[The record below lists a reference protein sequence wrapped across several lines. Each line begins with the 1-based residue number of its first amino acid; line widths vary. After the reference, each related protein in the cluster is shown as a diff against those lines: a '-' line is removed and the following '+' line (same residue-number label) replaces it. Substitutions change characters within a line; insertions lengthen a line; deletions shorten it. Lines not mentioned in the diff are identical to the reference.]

1 MWLRQLVGVFVVV
14 SFIGMN
20 TLIVVGLMAPEKTLE
35 TLNANPEVASSL
47 PPPTV
52 TIKADPGSVGTQ
64 SPSALSWD
72 TTGNATE
79 CVAGG
84 DWTGNKTPFGAE
96 STGRLK
102 EVKTYTFKITCSNS
116 GGSAEASV
124 DVAVTQS
131 APVATKSS
139 PAKSSSGSSGGSSP
153 TFCGGRTPCYG
164 TSDVASHSSSGNCWG
179 WNGDRVIN
187 ITGFDVA
194 YHQAKTGISSIRVAS
209 VCGTNLSGALD
220 GSVSAESQTRNHNQT
235 TKNNGDKNEIPYFVG
250 YYDAT
255 K

>member
-1 MWLRQLVGVFVVV
+1 MWLKQLVGVFVVI

-20 TLIVVGLMAPEKTLE
+20 TLVVIGLVTPEKTLD
-35 TLNANPEVASSL
+35 TLNANPEVAASL

-52 TIKADPGSVGTQ
+52 TIKADPGSVGVQT
-64 SPSALSWD
+64 PSALSWD
-72 TTGNATE
+72 TTGNATSCE
-79 CVAGG
+79 ASG
-84 DWTGNKTPFGAE
+84 DWAGNKTPFGAE

-102 EVKTYTFKITCSNS
+102 EVRTYTFKISCSNS

-124 DVAVTQS
+124 DVAVTQA
-131 APVATKSS
+131 APTASS
-139 PAKSSSGSSGGSSP
+139 NTPAKSSSGSSASSSP
-153 TFCGGRTPCYG
+153 TYCGGRVPCYG
-164 TSDVASHSSSGNCWG
+164 SSDVAAHGSSGNCWG

-194 YHQAKTGISSIRVAS
+194 YHQAKTGISNIQVSS
-209 VCGTNLSGALD
+209 VCGGSLAGALS
-220 GSVSAESQTRNHNQT
+220 GSVSAEGQTRNHNQT

-250 YYDAT
+250 YYDAN